1 MTIAITHTTSF
12 ARHRMHNID
21 MMTSTLNDM
30 KASVATSC
38 QPCNSQYTPPYI
50 GAPQFAHGSRMV
62 HLSRWVFHAHGPEG
76 KRLLRRSH
84 QRGEEYC
91 YVSFDLQFPRNNGI
105 WGGHERDVPD
115 EYQHRHQMQIDPI
128 GNRNGPHDLQPSSCK
143 GEWRS
148 SECAV
153 LELWRGYLHVA
164 LYGMVICTK
173 KTKYYPQSCAND
185 GHCLCFKDFLPL
197 FCHPKWKERK

>member
-1 MTIAITHTTSF
+1 MFTVYSPRSAQESPGEPVCFCSIADF
-12 ARHRMHNID
+12 R
-21 MMTSTLNDM
+21 
-30 KASVATSC
+30 
-38 QPCNSQYTPPYI
+38 I
-50 GAPQFAHGSRMV
+50 GC
-62 HLSRWVFHAHGPEG
+62 LRWVFHAHGPEG

-143 GEWRS
+143 GELLS

-153 LELWRGYLHVA
+153 KGIFARSLVWHGNLHQKKQSIIHSHVPM
-164 LYGMVICTK
+164 MVIVYALKIFC
-173 KTKYYPQSCAND
+173 S
-185 GHCLCFKDFLPL
+185 FL
-197 FCHPKWKERK
+197 CHPKRKERKNRNQSQYRGMHLWL